1 MKLLGTVATILDITS
16 TSTATATRPAPSNV
30 RIKGVSVLGS
40 GCPAG
45 TANVQVDATGTLF
58 RGHLF
63 DLQCIGAE
71 IASFTLNMEFDED
84 YHFSVLDTNMIGF
97 AEIPKGAQGK
107 MHEYLF
113 PLLELAEGTSN
124 IQ

>member
-1 MKLLGTVATILDITS
+1 
-16 TSTATATRPAPSNV
+16 
-30 RIKGVSVLGS
+30 
-40 GCPAG
+40 
-45 TANVQVDATGTLF
+45 
-58 RGHLF
+58 
-63 DLQCIGAE
+63 
-71 IASFTLNMEFDED
+71 MEFDED
-84 YHFSVLDTNMIGF
+84 YQAERGTYLEGGVNSNSNTSFSVLDTNMIGF